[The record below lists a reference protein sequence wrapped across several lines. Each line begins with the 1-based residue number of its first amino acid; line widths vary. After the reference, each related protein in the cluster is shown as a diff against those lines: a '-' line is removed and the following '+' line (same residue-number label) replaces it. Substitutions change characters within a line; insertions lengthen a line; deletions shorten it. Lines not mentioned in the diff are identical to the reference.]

1 MDKPALDSRSEVDH
15 ARRVLVK
22 LRVKYDQRFA
32 CAITTPQ
39 GKKAS
44 GGYSVRIKSKKG
56 AK

>member
-1 MDKPALDSRSEVDH
+1 MDKPALVSRSEVDH

-22 LRVKYDQRFA
+22 LRVMYDQRFA